1 MDAAQVRAMGPTLPM
16 DVANEMFRLSRATGY
31 RAAARGEYPCKV
43 IRVGTVWRVV
53 TESLIEALELDRA
66 APTGVGRS

>member
-43 IRVGTVWRVV
+43 IRVVV